1 LAAAKSLRKSLPGI
15 LRFPLLETRRPNPPI
30 RSGLHY
36 RYARIG
42 FPHGTVYFKI
52 IGFGE
57 PTTYRICQFRS
68 PGDGE
73 EMERRLAAIVCA
85 DVAGY
90 SRMMGADE
98 EGTHAAFKAHRSAT
112 YPIILNHG
120 GRVVKNTGD
129 GFLLEFPSIVGAIE
143 SSIAM
148 QALMAERNNH
158 LPGDRV
164 MQFRLGV
171 HMGDVIA
178 DEDEVFGD
186 GVNIAVR
193 LEAVAAPGGVAVSA
207 KAYHEASKHL
217 SVTLVDA
224 GSHRFKNIEDTI
236 NVWTWAPSG
245 SDARGREPKSTS
257 SLPAQYR
264 TAIVGVLPFANLS
277 DSSDE
282 YFSDGLTEDLIHAL
296 SLQSFYRV
304 LSRNSTFS
312 FKDKN
317 LSARLIA
324 REIDATYLI
333 QGSVRRAGTKIRVTA
348 ELVAP
353 ENGEQLWTGRY
364 DRDIGDLFAMQ
375 DEITTSLSAAL
386 APEIYRAEASAP
398 SRSSSTDLTAW
409 DRFLRGLSH
418 YYRHTK
424 ADFEA
429 SIDLFREAIALDPAL
444 AIARAYLATI
454 MVQGVQ
460 YGWIKS
466 TSQLWTEAMNLAE
479 SSVRLDPHS
488 SFAFSILSYMHA
500 MEGHYEAA
508 MEAAKRAVK
517 LNPYDMGA
525 RGVLG
530 ISHLVIGEH
539 RQAIELFSAAVQRGN
554 SDPRYK
560 WAALNAFSHYLVG
573 QYDAS
578 LSWAREALY
587 LNPNHLQVLAVRAA
601 ALAQLGRTEEAA
613 KAAEVL
619 LTNFPGLTVE
629 RHLRNF
635 RWKTP
640 ADIAHFRDGLL
651 KAGVPFSKLTLVDST
666 SKRTA

>member
-1 LAAAKSLRKSLPGI
+1 M
-15 LRFPLLETRRPNPPI
+15 
-30 RSGLHY
+30 
-36 RYARIG
+36 
-42 FPHGTVYFKI
+42 
-52 IGFGE
+52 
-57 PTTYRICQFRS
+57 
-68 PGDGE
+68 

-90 SRMMGADE
+90 SRMMGVDE
-98 EGTHAAFKAHRSAT
+98 QGTHAAFKAHRSAL

-120 GRVVKNTGD
+120 GRLVKNTGD
-129 GFLLEFPSIVGAIE
+129 GFLLEFASVVGAIE
-143 SSIAM
+143 SAIAI
-148 QALMAERNNH
+148 QTLMTERNSQ
-158 LPGDRV
+158 LPADRL
-164 MQFRLGV
+164 MQFRLGI

-193 LEAVAAPGGVAVSA
+193 IETVAPPGGVAVSA
-207 KAYHEASKHL
+207 KAYQEASKHL
-217 SVTLVDA
+217 SVPFVDA
-224 GSHRFKNIEDTI
+224 GSHRFKNIDETI
-236 NVWTWAPSG
+236 NVWSWVP
-245 SDARGREPKSTS
+245 RGCDIRAWESRNTS
-257 SLPAQYR
+257 NLPTQYR
-264 TAIVGVLPFANLS
+264 TAIVGVLPFENLS
-277 DSSDE
+277 DSADE

-312 FKDKN
+312 FKGRN
-317 LSARLIA
+317 LSTRLIA

-333 QGSVRRAGTKIRVTA
+333 QGSVRRAGAKIRVTA
-348 ELVAP
+348 ELISP

-375 DEITTSLSAAL
+375 DELTTNLCAAL
-386 APEIYRAEASAP
+386 APEIYRAEAFAP
-398 SRSSSTDLTAW
+398 ARASTDLTAW

-418 YYRHTK
+418 YYRQTK
-424 ADFEA
+424 TDFET
-429 SIDLFREAIALDPAL
+429 SIGLFREAIALDPTL
-444 AIARAYLATI
+444 SIAYAYLATM

-479 SSVRLDPHS
+479 SSVRLDPRS
-488 SFAFSILSYMHA
+488 SFAFACLSYMHA
-500 MEGHYEAA
+500 MEGSYEAA

-517 LNPYDMGA
+517 LNPYDMGS

-530 ISHLVIGEH
+530 ICHLVIGEH
-539 RQAIELFSAAVQRGN
+539 QQAIELFSTAVQRGN

-560 WAALNAFSHYLVG
+560 WAAMNAFSHYLLG

-587 LNPNHLQVLAVRAA
+587 MNPNHLQVLAVRTA
-601 ALAQLGRTEEAA
+601 ALAQLGRSEEAA
-613 KAAEVL
+613 KATKVL
-619 LTNFPGLTVE
+619 LNSFPTLTVE

-640 ADIAHFRDGLL
+640 ADIAHYREGLL
-651 KAGVPFSKLTLVDST
+651 KAGVPLTTLTLVE
-666 SKRTA
+666 KRTA

>member
-1 LAAAKSLRKSLPGI
+1 
-15 LRFPLLETRRPNPPI
+15 
-30 RSGLHY
+30 
-36 RYARIG
+36 
-42 FPHGTVYFKI
+42 
-52 IGFGE
+52 
-57 PTTYRICQFRS
+57 
-68 PGDGE
+68 
-73 EMERRLAAIVCA
+73 MERRLAAIVCA

-98 EGTHAAFKAHRSAT
+98 AGTHAAFKAHRSAV
-112 YPIILNHG
+112 YPVILNHG
-120 GRVVKNTGD
+120 GRIVKNTGD

-143 SSIAM
+143 SAIAM
-148 QALMAERNNH
+148 QALMAERNSQ
-158 LPGDRV
+158 LPADRV

-171 HMGDVIA
+171 HMGDVMA

-186 GVNIAVR
+186 DVNIAVR
-193 LEAVAAPGGVAVSA
+193 LETIAVPGGVAVSA
-207 KAYHEASKHL
+207 KAYSEAGKHL
-217 SVTLVDA
+217 SATFVDT
-224 GSHRFKNIEDTI
+224 GFHRLKNIAEPI
-236 NVWTWAPSG
+236 HVWTWKPAG
-245 SDARGREPKSTS
+245 SDESRELKDTS
-257 SLPAQYR
+257 NLPAQYR

-277 DSSDE
+277 DSADE

-312 FKDKN
+312 FKGKS

-333 QGSVRRAGTKIRVTA
+333 QGSVRRSGNKIRVTA
-348 ELVAP
+348 ELTAA
-353 ENGEQLWTGRY
+353 ETGEQLWTGRY

-375 DEITTSLSAAL
+375 DEITTNLSAAL

-398 SRSSSTDLTAW
+398 ARSSTTDLTAW
-409 DRFLRGLSH
+409 DRFLKGLSH
-418 YYRHTK
+418 YYQPTK
-424 ADFEA
+424 TDYEA

-444 AIARAYLATI
+444 SIARAYLATI
-454 MVQGVQ
+454 LTQGVHF
-460 YGWIKS
+460 GWIKS
-466 TSQLWTEAMNLAE
+466 TGELWSEALSLAE
-479 SSVRLDPHS
+479 SSVRLDPRS
-488 SFAFSILSYMHA
+488 SFAFSILSYVNA
-500 MEGHYEAA
+500 MEGNYEAA
-508 MEAAKRAVK
+508 RDAGSKAIE

-530 ISHLVIGEH
+530 ISHLVVGEH

-554 SDPRYK
+554 SDPRYQ
-560 WAALNAFSHYLVG
+560 WAALNAFSHYLLR

-613 KAAEVL
+613 KAVEVL
-619 LTNFPGLTVE
+619 LTSFPGLTVE

-635 RWKTP
+635 RWKVA
-640 ADIAHFRDGLL
+640 ADTAHYREGLL
-651 KAGVPFSKLTLVDST
+651 KAGVPPHQSTIVDFA
-666 SKRTA
+666 SKRTANS

>member
-1 LAAAKSLRKSLPGI
+1 
-15 LRFPLLETRRPNPPI
+15 
-30 RSGLHY
+30 
-36 RYARIG
+36 
-42 FPHGTVYFKI
+42 
-52 IGFGE
+52 
-57 PTTYRICQFRS
+57 
-68 PGDGE
+68 
-73 EMERRLAAIVCA
+73 MERRLAAIVCA

-98 EGTHAAFKAHRSAT
+98 AGTHAAFKAHRSSI

-143 SSIAM
+143 AAIAV
-148 QALMAERNNH
+148 QTLMAERNNH
-158 LPGDRV
+158 LPADRV

-178 DEDEVFGD
+178 DENEVFGD

-193 LEAVAAPGGVAVSA
+193 LESVAAPGGVAVSA
-207 KAYHEASKHL
+207 KAYSEASKHL
-217 SVTLVDA
+217 SVTFADA
-224 GSHRFKNIEDTI
+224 GSHRFKNIDEPVD
-236 NVWTWAPSG
+236 VWTWEPG
-245 SDARGREPKSTS
+245 RSDRSGREPKNPSN
-257 SLPAQYR
+257 LPAQYR

-304 LSRNSTFS
+304 LSRNSTFA
-312 FKDKN
+312 FKGKN
-317 LSARLIA
+317 LSMRLIA

-333 QGSVRRAGTKIRVTA
+333 QGSVRRGGTKIRVTA
-348 ELVAP
+348 ELIAP
-353 ENGEQLWTGRY
+353 ESGEQLWAGRY

-398 SRSSSTDLTAW
+398 ARSSSTDLTAW

-418 YYRHTK
+418 YYQQTK
-424 ADFEA
+424 EDFES
-429 SIDLFREAIALDPAL
+429 SIALFREAITLDPAL
-444 AIARAYLATI
+444 SIARAYLATI
-454 MVQGVQ
+454 LVQGVQ
-460 YGWIKS
+460 YGWLNS
-466 TSQLWTEAMNLAE
+466 TRQLWTEAMNLAE
-479 SSVRLDPHS
+479 SSVRLDPRS
-488 SFAFSILSYMHA
+488 SFAFSILSYAHA
-500 MEGHYEAA
+500 MEGNHEAA
-508 MEAAKRAVK
+508 LEAGKRAVK

-530 ISHLVIGEH
+530 ICHLVIGEH
-539 RQAIELFSAAVQRGN
+539 RQAIELFSTAVQPGN

-560 WAALNAFSHYLVG
+560 WAALNAFSHYLLG

-587 LNPNHLQVLAVRAA
+587 SNPNHLQVLAVRTA
-601 ALAQLGRTEEAA
+601 ALAQLGRAEEAA
-613 KAAEVL
+613 KATEVL
-619 LTNFPGLTVE
+619 LGNYPGLTVQ

-635 RWKTP
+635 HWKTP
-640 ADIAHFRDGLL
+640 ADIAHYRDGLL
-651 KAGVPFSKLTLVDST
+651 KAGVPSTKLTLVET
-666 SKRTA
+666 APKRTA